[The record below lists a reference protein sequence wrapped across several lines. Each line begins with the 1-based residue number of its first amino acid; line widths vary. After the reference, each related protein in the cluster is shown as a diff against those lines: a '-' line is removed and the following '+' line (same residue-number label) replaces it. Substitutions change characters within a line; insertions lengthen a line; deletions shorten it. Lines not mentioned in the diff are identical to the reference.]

1 MNRRIPSVVAPL
13 VGATLLAIGLG
24 VASPAAA
31 ASPVQRIGGAD
42 RYEVSAAISA
52 DTFTGMDPVPIA
64 YVVSGEVFADAL
76 SASALAGLRG
86 GPVLL
91 TTKTSVPGVIKTELS
106 RIDPVK
112 IVVLGG
118 PATIDDAVLQDLR
131 RFSPTV
137 TRIGGADRFEV
148 SSGAAR
154 DYYSATVP
162 RPAVGTAFVAAGAN
176 FPDALSGSAAAGHL
190 NGPVLLTRKEQ
201 VPASVL
207 TELKDEKPGQVR
219 VLGGTSSVDDSV
231 VSAITSGVSMNTS
244 RVSGTDRFAVS
255 AKVSETSFSTTT
267 KGTVYIAS
275 GEVFPDALSGG
286 AAAIVKESPV
296 LLVTRTSIPGVIA
309 DELQRLKPTK
319 IVVLGGE
326 NTIDETVVAQ
336 LGGYIVA
343 P

>member
-1 MNRRIPSVVAPL
+1 MNRRISSVVAPF
-13 VGATLLAIGLG
+13 VSVALLAIGLG

-31 ASPVQRIGGAD
+31 ATPVHRIGGAD

-52 DTFTGMDPVPIA
+52 DTFTGMTAVPVA

-91 TTKTSVPGVIKTELS
+91 TTKTTVPTVIKTELS

-118 PATIDDAVLQDLR
+118 PATIDEAVVQDLR
-131 RFSPTV
+131 RFAPTV

-162 RPAVGTAFVAAGAN
+162 RPAVGTAFVASGAN

-190 NGPVLLTRKEQ
+190 NGPVLLTRNDH
-201 VPASVL
+201 VPAPVL
-207 TELKDEKPGQVR
+207 TELTDERPGRVR

-231 VSAITSGVSMNTS
+231 VSTIRTSVVADTERITGA
-244 RVSGTDRFAVS
+244 DRFAVS
-255 AKVSETSFSTTT
+255 AKASETSFTTT
-267 KGTVYIAS
+267 GGTVYIAS
-275 GEVFPDALSGG
+275 GEVFPDALSGA
-286 AAAIVKESPV
+286 AAAIVNKAPI
-296 LLVTRTSIPGVIA
+296 LLVTRTAIPGVI
-309 DELQRLKPTK
+309 DTELRRLKPAR
-319 IVVLGGE
+319 IVILGGQ
-326 NTIDETVVAQ
+326 NTISDTVATLLDGYVVAS
-336 LGGYIVA
+336 
-343 P
+343 